1 MLIQKK
7 QALENLEPAQTTK
20 KINKTNEKL
29 QTRSNNTYYTAV
41 LAVCFKN
48 L

>member
-20 KINKTNEKL
+20 KINKT
-29 QTRSNNTYYTAV
+29 TRSYKLVTNNTYYTAV
-41 LAVCFKN
+41 LAVCFKT